1 MGNERNIAT
10 TLTGLWLTILTL
22 LFTTVA
28 DRASADT
35 IPQNCP
41 VVKIEVDQLPD
52 LNIPRAGHALFYARL
67 AEGRLQGK
75 NGELTVAG
83 GHTNGF
89 VPTPT
94 AEYLKDGKWH
104 TMPMTYTHDFGLS
117 VVLKSGK
124 VLLAGGCEQPTGI
137 GQTYTAELYDPQ
149 THTFRGFGNM
159 YQKRVWASALELDSG
174 QVIIAGNWY
183 QKDGIEIFHE
193 VQSSSGDYKGKS
205 SFSYV
210 KDVTAERSTPYIFR
224 MADGD
229 ALIIGS
235 NGIKGDTIHSTF
247 ADRLKGDTLHIPLF
261 ESWQPLKI
269 STHDDAMSFIGDEAE
284 GDYTSLMPV
293 QNSTGQ
299 VAIARV
305 SDTDFSLLSTVC
317 PIPMSCQGD
326 AIEYFT
332 NVIVDRQ
339 AHRAYLLG
347 ISTNYHAVSEKNPL
361 YVLCIDYDQT
371 SANGGAP
378 MTLYYTQPLE
388 VVPSCM
394 PLLTPEG
401 NLLIAGGLTG
411 SSNYTPS
418 NAVWLLRVGGEPEV
432 ASSSKSFWTWIL
444 LGIVVLA
451 AILLVIRWRRQK
463 PTPAIPEPVA
473 KPETSEEDVPQLMQ
487 RINDVMESQKLY
499 KNSEL
504 KLSDLAKAIG
514 SNRRAVS
521 DCINSQ
527 AGWSF
532 NQYVNTFR
540 TEHAK
545 RIIRQFPDRKLSD
558 IYIESGFAN
567 ETSFFRTFKALT
579 GMTPKEWKDKGL

>member
-1 MGNERNIAT
+1 MR
-10 TLTGLWLTILTL
+10 
-22 LFTTVA
+22 
-28 DRASADT
+28 
-35 IPQNCP
+35 C
-41 VVKIEVDQLPD
+41 
-52 LNIPRAGHALFYARL
+52 
-67 AEGRLQGK
+67 
-75 NGELTVAG
+75 
-83 GHTNGF
+83 F

-159 YQKRVWASALELDSG
+159 HQKRVWASALELDSG
-174 QVIIAGNWY
+174 QVVIAGNWY

-229 ALIIGS
+229 ALIFGS
-235 NGIKGDTIHSTF
+235 NDIKGDTIHSTF

-261 ESWQPLKI
+261 QSWQPLKI

-284 GDYTSLMPV
+284 GDYTYLMPV

-339 AHRAYLLG
+339 ALRAYLLG
-347 ISTNYHAVSEKNPL
+347 ISTNNHAASEKNPL

-371 SANGGAP
+371 STNGGAP
-378 MTLYYTQPLE
+378 MTLYYTQPLD
-388 VVPSCM
+388 VVPNST

-401 NLLIAGGLTG
+401 NLLIAGGMAG
-411 SSNYTPS
+411 RSNYTPS
-418 NAVWLLRVGGEPEV
+418 NAVWQLRVGREPEV
-432 ASSSKSFWTWIL
+432 AGSSKNYWAWIL

-504 KLSDLAKAIG
+504 NLSDLAKAIG

-527 AGWSF
+527 AGCSF

-545 RIIRQFPDRKLSD
+545 RIIRQHPGRKLSD
-558 IYIESGFAN
+558 IYLESGFAN

-579 GMTPKEWKDKGL
+579 GMTPSEWKVKGV

>member
-1 MGNERNIAT
+1 M
-10 TLTGLWLTILTL
+10 
-22 LFTTVA
+22 VA
-28 DRASADT
+28 QQQEA
-35 IPQNCP
+35 CP
-41 VVKIEVDQLPD
+41 VIKLEAERLPD
-52 LNIPRAGHALFYARL
+52 LNIPRAGHALFYARS
-67 AEGRLQGK
+67 AERRLQGK

-174 QVIIAGNWY
+174 QVVIAGNWY

-235 NGIKGDTIHSTF
+235 NDIKGDTIHSTF

-284 GDYTSLMPV
+284 GDYTYLMPV

-305 SDTDFSLLSTVC
+305 SNTDFSLLSTVC

-339 AHRAYLLG
+339 THRAYLLG
-347 ISTNYHAVSEKNPL
+347 ISTNHHAVSEKNPL

-371 SANGGAP
+371 STNGGAP
-378 MTLYYTQPLE
+378 MTLYYTQPLD
-388 VVPSCM
+388 VVPNST

-418 NAVWLLRVGGEPEV
+418 NDVWLLCVGGEPEM
-432 ASSSKSFWTWIL
+432 ANNGTSSWWDWIW
-444 LGIVVLA
+444 LGI
-451 AILLVIRWRRQK
+451 AILVLTATLQTYLWRKK
-463 PTPAIPEPVA
+463 PTSEASQPKDQTSTDPEA
-473 KPETSEEDVPQLMQ
+473 DALLMQ
-487 RINDVMESQKLY
+487 RINDVMEKEKPYLDSD
-499 KNSEL
+499 L
-504 KLSDLAKAIG
+504 KLSDLATALG
-514 SNRRAVS
+514 TNRNTIS
-521 DCINSQ
+521 SCINSQ
-527 AGWSF
+527 YGSSF
-532 NQYVNTFR
+532 SQFVNSYRISHAQKLMR
-540 TEHAK
+540 TQPNMKISEVWAT
-545 RIIRQFPDRKLSD
+545 
-558 IYIESGFAN
+558 SGFTT
-567 ETSFFRTFKALT
+567 ESSFFRSFKAVT
-579 GMTPKEWKDKGL
+579 GMTPSEWKQKNN

>member
-1 MGNERNIAT
+1 MMMSV
-10 TLTGLWLTILTL
+10 LPV
-22 LFTTVA
+22 VA
-28 DRASADT
+28 QQQEA
-35 IPQNCP
+35 CP
-41 VVKIEVDQLPD
+41 VIKLETERLPD
-52 LNIPRAGHALFYARL
+52 LNIPRAGHALFYARS

-159 YQKRVWASALELDSG
+159 HQKRVWASALELDSG
-174 QVIIAGNWY
+174 QVVIAGNWY

-193 VQSSSGDYKGKS
+193 AQSGSGDYKGKS

-235 NGIKGDTIHSTF
+235 NDIKGDTIHSTF

-261 ESWQPLKI
+261 QSWQPLKI

-347 ISTNYHAVSEKNPL
+347 ISTNYHAASEKNPL

-371 SANGGAP
+371 STNGGAP

-388 VVPSCM
+388 VVPNST
-394 PLLTPEG
+394 PLLTPKG

-418 NAVWLLRVGGEPEV
+418 NDVWLLRVGGEPEV
-432 ASSSKSFWTWIL
+432 ASSNKSFWTWIL

-451 AILLVIRWRRQK
+451 AILWAIRWRKQK
-463 PTPAIPEPVA
+463 PTSATPEPIA
-473 KPETSEEDVPQLMQ
+473 TQETAEEDVPHLMQ
-487 RINDVMESQKLY
+487 HINSIMESQKLY

-504 KLSDLAKAIG
+504 KLSDLANAVG

-527 AGWSF
+527 VGCSF

-545 RIIRQFPDRKLSD
+545 RIIRQYPDRKLSD
-558 IYIESGFAN
+558 IYVESGFAN

-579 GMTPKEWKDKGL
+579 GMTPKEWKDKGI

>member
-1 MGNERNIAT
+1 MMMSV
-10 TLTGLWLTILTL
+10 LPV
-22 LFTTVA
+22 VA
-28 DRASADT
+28 QQQEA
-35 IPQNCP
+35 CP
-41 VVKIEVDQLPD
+41 VIKLETERLPD
-52 LNIPRAGHALFYARL
+52 LNIPRAGHALFYARS

-159 YQKRVWASALELDSG
+159 HQKRVWASALELDSG
-174 QVIIAGNWY
+174 QVVIAGNWY

-193 VQSSSGDYKGKS
+193 AQGGSGDYKGKS

-235 NGIKGDTIHSTF
+235 NDIKGDTIHSTF

-261 ESWQPLKI
+261 QSWQPLKI

-293 QNSTGQ
+293 QDSTGQ

-347 ISTNYHAVSEKNPL
+347 ISTNYHAAPEKNPL

-371 SANGGAP
+371 STNGGAP

-388 VVPSCM
+388 VVPNST

-418 NAVWLLRVGGEPEV
+418 NDVWLLRVGGEPEV
-432 ASSSKSFWTWIL
+432 ASSNKSFWTWIL

-451 AILLVIRWRRQK
+451 AILLVIHWRRRK
-463 PTPAIPEPVA
+463 PTPAIPEPAA
-473 KPETSEEDVPQLMQ
+473 KPETYEEDVSQLMQ

-527 AGWSF
+527 AGCSF
-532 NQYVNTFR
+532 NQYINTFR

-545 RIIRQFPDRKLSD
+545 RIIRQYPDRKLSD
-558 IYIESGFAN
+558 IYVESGFAN

>member
-1 MGNERNIAT
+1 MMMSV
-10 TLTGLWLTILTL
+10 LPV
-22 LFTTVA
+22 VA
-28 DRASADT
+28 QQQEA
-35 IPQNCP
+35 CP
-41 VVKIEVDQLPD
+41 VIKLETERLPD
-52 LNIPRAGHALFYARL
+52 LNIPRAGHALFYARS

-159 YQKRVWASALELDSG
+159 HQKRVWASALELDSG
-174 QVIIAGNWY
+174 QVVIAGNWY

-235 NGIKGDTIHSTF
+235 NDIKGDTIHSTF

-261 ESWQPLKI
+261 QSWQPLKI

-284 GDYTSLMPV
+284 GDYTYLMPV
-293 QNSTGQ
+293 QDSTGQ

-326 AIEYFT
+326 SIEYFT

-347 ISTNYHAVSEKNPL
+347 ISTNYHAAPEKNPL

-371 SANGGAP
+371 STNGGAP

-388 VVPSCM
+388 VVPNST

-418 NAVWLLRVGGEPEV
+418 DAVWLLRVGGEPEV

-451 AILLVIRWRRQK
+451 AILWAIRWRKQK
-463 PTPAIPEPVA
+463 PTSATPEPIA
-473 KPETSEEDVPQLMQ
+473 AQETAEEDVPHLMQ
-487 RINDVMESQKLY
+487 HINDVMESQKLY

-504 KLSDLAKAIG
+504 KLSDLANAVG

-527 AGWSF
+527 VGCSF

-545 RIIRQFPDRKLSD
+545 RIIRQYPDRKLSD
-558 IYIESGFAN
+558 IYVESGFAN

-579 GMTPKEWKDKGL
+579 GMTPKEWKDKGI